1 MTTKEP
7 KKQYESP
14 RLTVVTIKV
23 EQGYA
28 NSTKGGL
35 GLSSGHGKKTIEDR
49 TDGGNWGGASNDSWF

>member
-28 NSTKGGL
+28 TTGL

>member
-28 NSTKGGL
+28 STKGL